1 MRKHHPKPVVTTRT
15 PASAGPITRELVMSA
30 LLSVTAFCT
39 SDVGHHLGDERPP
52 GRVVEREHEAT
63 GQRGE
68 VERDHRRVA
77 A

>member
-1 MRKHHPKPVVTTRT
+1 MRKHHPKPAVTTRR
-15 PASAGPITRELVMSA
+15 PASAGPITRELVIERA
-30 LLSVTAFCT
+30 VERDGVLHVRR
-39 SDVGHHLGDERPP
+39 GHHLGDERPA